1 MKINANRAAAIL
13 LRVQQQFD
21 QILPC
26 RLAGA
31 LHSQEY
37 NLFFAAHM
45 FFADAYHNFDE
56 DRHIYVYIATILVP

>member
-13 LRVQQQFD
+13 LRVQQQQFD
-21 QILPC
+21 QILSC

-37 NLFFAAHM
+37 NLIFAAHM
-45 FFADAYHNFDE
+45 FFADAHHNFD
-56 DRHIYVYIATILVP
+56 DDGHIYIYVCI